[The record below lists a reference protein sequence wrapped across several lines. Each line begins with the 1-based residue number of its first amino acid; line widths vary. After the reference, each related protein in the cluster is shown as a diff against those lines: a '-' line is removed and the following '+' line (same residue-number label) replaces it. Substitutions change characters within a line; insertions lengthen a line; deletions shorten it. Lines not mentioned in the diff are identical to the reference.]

1 MTLATLISVLNAL
14 LWNTWACHLR
24 QQCIPICSAVAWHRL
39 IPANQKTPS
48 IKRINLVP
56 VKLQVSRST
65 WQREPGHVH
74 PTPPPYPPRAL
85 NWSSTGHQWWEKFYM
100 WIFFISRTIFCQ
112 LLVYHLALHKLA
124 GVKDNFEASI
134 ISVELVVRV
143 LSKLAIHSLLRKVH
157 LTWRHIP
164 FFAPV
169 PPSRKSC
176 HLSVDRPKPR
186 RQWREFIRFHWSNL
200 WLQGNTITETDNCWR
215 LSLYNFAVCH
225 VTKSSSSPY

>member
-24 QQCIPICSAVAWHRL
+24 QQCIPICSAVAWHQL

-74 PTPPPYPPRAL
+74 PTPPPYPRRAL

-100 WIFFISRTIFCQ
+100 WIFFYFEN
-112 LLVYHLALHKLA
+112 
-124 GVKDNFEASI
+124 NF
-134 ISVELVVRV
+134 
-143 LSKLAIHSLLRKVH
+143 LS
-157 LTWRHIP
+157 T
-164 FFAPV
+164 
-169 PPSRKSC
+169 
-176 HLSVDRPKPR
+176 
-186 RQWREFIRFHWSNL
+186 
-200 WLQGNTITETDNCWR
+200 
-215 LSLYNFAVCH
+215 LSLSLG
-225 VTKSSSSPY
+225 SSQACRGKRQLWSVHNIRRTCSTCPK